1 MLFRFADVKEDNM
14 KRLALIVAC
23 MSGLSIG
30 SAQAQKADNS
40 AMNRE
45 VLTPIGVTAEKQ
57 RNKKSD
63 VKSLA
68 RIRRSIIRDRGLS
81 MNAKNVKILY
91 SDGAVTL
98 KGPVANSAESARVEQ
113 LARNCGGVTRVDN
126 LMTIPLG
133 K

>member
-1 MLFRFADVKEDNM
+1 M
-14 KRLALIVAC
+14 KRLALVVAC
-23 MSGLSIG
+23 MSVLSVG

-40 AMNRE
+40 AMNSE
-45 VLTPIGVTAEKQ
+45 VLTPIGVTAQQQ

-63 VKSLA
+63 VKALA
-68 RIRRSIIRDRGLS
+68 RIRRSIIRERGLS

-98 KGPVANSAESARVEQ
+98 KGPVENAAESARVEQ

-126 LMTIPLG
+126 LMTIPMG